1 MLDKIKNIFS
11 DDTKELDSHI
21 KEAINRWN
29 LNEIDLFLNKKQEYM
44 GVPYNDQV
52 LGEILRRMYEVKRVN
67 GQDEIEPKIYNKV
80 TRKYSIP
87 ERTQKVIK
95 IIQKIAKSN
104 TLSYKSNE
112 IIFAIINKYTTESG
126 KKEYEAELMPYYKM
140 ALERILLKTE
150 IEQGLNLEFGTKK

>member
-52 LGEILRRMYEVKRVN
+52 LGEILRRMYET
-67 GQDEIEPKIYNKV
+67 GQRTGRD
-80 TRKYSIP
+80 
-87 ERTQKVIK
+87 RTQ
-95 IIQKIAKSN
+95 
-104 TLSYKSNE
+104 
-112 IIFAIINKYTTESG
+112 
-126 KKEYEAELMPYYKM
+126 
-140 ALERILLKTE
+140 
-150 IEQGLNLEFGTKK
+150 NL